1 MSRKKVKDLIL
12 KRDQINRFMAKCEDM
27 SEDELLSNE
36 EYFDIET
43 EYFRIEKRLDE
54 LSLLGYY
61 AKGYEDDKTIKF
73 TF

>member
-1 MSRKKVKDLIL
+1 
-12 KRDQINRFMAKCEDM
+12 MAKCEDM